1 MYKFESVLCF
11 GIAFLA
17 GLICL
22 ATRNTDPAIA
32 AGWFVI
38 AIFSVVVGF
47 VVRERGEHEKGKKR
61 QEISRCE
68 AVNLTEVDA
77 EDPDDDVLGTH
88 TVNPFYKRVPLKNV
102 SFFCF
107 DASIIAGGFSIMLR
121 TYNPELAF
129 ALLAITWLCIAA
141 GLVAHQIEKYKG
153 GRGQHEAFDTIEVKT
168 EDPNIS

>member
-47 VVRERGEHEKGKKR
+47 VVRERGEHEKGR
-61 QEISRCE
+61 GRHEISRCE
-68 AVNLTEVDA
+68 AFNLTEVDA

-107 DASIIAGGFSIMLR
+107 DTAIIAGG
-121 TYNPELAF
+121 
-129 ALLAITWLCIAA
+129 
-141 GLVAHQIEKYKG
+141 HHIERNKK
-153 GRGQHEAFDTIEVKT
+153 GRGQHETFDTIEVGSEVPDIFRVSKNDSRLV
-168 EDPNIS
+168 EWCCSRDSDRA